1 MERMH
6 LVRFSGECLEAVT
19 VQLYLWG
26 GRPSDPQGPVCRC
39 GVRHVVTLLTILLI
53 ATIVTL
59 SCQPHSPEIHLP
71 ILALKTNDVHVL
83 AVPVA
88 PPLPALSLRPL
99 GCCVVLARV

>member
-19 VQLYLWG
+19 VLVG

-59 SCQPHSPEIHLP
+59 SCQPHSPEIHLS
-71 ILALKTNDVHVL
+71 LKTNDVHVL